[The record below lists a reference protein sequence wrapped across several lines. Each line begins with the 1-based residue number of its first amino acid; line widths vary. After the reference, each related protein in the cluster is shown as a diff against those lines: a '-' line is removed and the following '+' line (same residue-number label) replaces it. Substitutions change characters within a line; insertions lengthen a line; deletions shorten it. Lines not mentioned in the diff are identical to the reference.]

1 MRAYGICYDTG
12 FLNKGNST
20 HEPFDPERV
29 RRDMRVLR
37 DDLRCTAVR
46 ITGGA
51 LDRLKIAATHAAAAG
66 LETWI
71 CPFTTDLTGDELLAL
86 LAECADHGERLRR
99 EGAEVVIVTG
109 SELGVMN
116 KGFVPGETFVE
127 RSKAL
132 AARGPEVREA
142 LAALPGR
149 LNELLARAVAVVR
162 ARFGGKISYASLPF
176 EGVDWAPFDIIS
188 SDTGYRFAQIA
199 DRFPE
204 LIRAFVA
211 QGKAQGKPVAI
222 TEFGCA
228 TYRGAADAGPR
239 GGDVIVWDEATATPL
254 GLNGEYARDEA
265 EQATTLRELLEIFE
279 AEGVDAAFVHVFANY
294 ALPHDPDDPRGDLD
308 VASTGVVRV
317 LKDGTWEPKQAFSV
331 VADRYRRRGP
341 GEPCMRAI
349 SSAISAVACSKKP
362 QMSRSSS
369 SE

>member
-1 MRAYGICYDTG
+1 MRAHGICYDTG

-20 HEPFDPERV
+20 HEPFDPDRV
-29 RRDMRVLR
+29 RRDMRVIR

-51 LDRLKIAATHAAAAG
+51 LDRLTIAATHAAAAG

-86 LAECADHGERLRR
+86 LAACADHGERLRR
-99 EGAEVVIVTG
+99 EGTEVVIVTG
-109 SELGVMN
+109 SELSLMN
-116 KGFVPGETFVE
+116 KGFLPGETFVD
-127 RSKAL
+127 RSKVLAEPGPRLRELL
-132 AARGPEVREA
+132 AAIPARM
-142 LAALPGR
+142 
-149 LNELLARAVAVVR
+149 NELLARAVAVVR

-188 SDTGYRFAQIA
+188 TDTGYRYAQIA
-199 DRFPE
+199 GRFPE

-228 TYRGAADAGPR
+228 TYKGAADAGPR
-239 GGDVIVWDEATATPL
+239 GGDIVVWDEATATPL

-279 AEGVDAAFVHVFANY
+279 AEGVDAAFVHVFATY
-294 ALPHDPDDPRGDLD
+294 ALPHDPDDPRKDLD
-308 VASTGVVRV
+308 LASTGVVRV
-317 LKDGTWEPKQAFSV
+317 LEDGTWEPKQAFSML
-331 VADRYRRRGP
+331 ADHHGRRR
-341 GEPCMRAI
+341 CA
-349 SSAISAVACSKKP
+349 
-362 QMSRSSS
+362 
-369 SE
+369 